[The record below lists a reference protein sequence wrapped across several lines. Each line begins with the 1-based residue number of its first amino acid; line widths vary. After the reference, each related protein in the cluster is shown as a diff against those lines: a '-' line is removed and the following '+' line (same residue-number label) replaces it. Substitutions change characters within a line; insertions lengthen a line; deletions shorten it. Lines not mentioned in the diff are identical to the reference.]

1 MNMKMTYMTLNDN
14 IPSRKANGI
23 GVINMCSHFTAHGF
37 DVELILPKYKSLMP
51 DLLNNGMSVFDY
63 YSVTENFKIKYF
75 LCPFFLSFPR
85 QLGYSAVAVLR
96 KAFSGNSLFYSRH
109 IEPAFFAALFGKISV
124 FESHNYLKAR
134 QSPVYHLWLK
144 TMQNRFKKTALIVTT
159 QAGKKSY
166 IQDGVPEDKILV
178 EPNGVNKKRFDIPKS
193 IETLKLSVQI
203 PVDRKTVGF
212 CGHLYKGR
220 GIEELLECA
229 GYLKEVFFLIVGG
242 ESEDI
247 NRNKKLAK
255 NLSLTNV
262 KFIGFV
268 TQSKVPEYL
277 LACDILVMPYT
288 KKTLTHRYMSP
299 MKMFEYLACGR
310 PIIATDF
317 PVIREVL
324 KDRQNAVLVPPG
336 SGHALAAGI
345 KWLID
350 HPESAKRISKQAAK
364 DALQYTWEM
373 RAKRIA
379 EWLSKIF
386 GIHL

>member
-1 MNMKMTYMTLNDN
+1 MKMVYMTLNGD

-23 GVINMCSHFTAHGF
+23 GVINICSQFADCGF
-37 DVELILPKYKSLMP
+37 DVELILLKYKSLTP
-51 DLLNNGMSVFDY
+51 DLINNKINVFDF
-63 YSVTENFKIKYF
+63 YSVTENFKIKY
-75 LCPFFLSFPR
+75 LSIPFFLSFPR

-109 IEPAFFAALFGKISV
+109 VELAFFAALFGKISV

-166 IQDGVPEDKILV
+166 IQDEVPEDKILV
-178 EPNGVNKKRFDIPKS
+178 EPNGVNKNQFDISKS
-193 IETLKLSVQI
+193 IETLKSTIQI
-203 PVDRKTVGF
+203 PIDKKTVGF

-229 GYLKEVFFLIVGG
+229 DYLKKVFFLIVGG
-242 ESEDI
+242 EPEDI

-255 NLSLTNV
+255 KFNLANV
-262 KFIGFV
+262 KFTGFV
-268 TQSKVPEYL
+268 PQSKVPEYL
-277 LACDILVMPYT
+277 LASDILVMPYT

-299 MKMFEYLACGR
+299 MKMFDYLACGR
-310 PIIATDF
+310 PIVATDF

-324 KDRQNAVLVPPG
+324 KDRKNAVLVPQG
-336 SGHALAAGI
+336 SGHDIAAGI
-345 KWLID
+345 KWFID
-350 HPESAKRISKQAAK
+350 NPESAKRISEQAAK
-364 DALQYTWEM
+364 DALQHTWEI
-373 RAKRIA
+373 RAKRIT
-379 EWLSKIF
+379 EWLRKIF
-386 GIHL
+386 KIH